1 MRKKVLGRGLEALIS
16 QEIREGAAE
25 TESIKELKTSSIDPN
40 PDQPR
45 KNFRKDELEKLAHSI
60 AENGMLQ
67 PIVVR
72 RKGKRYQVV
81 VGERRLRASQIAGK
95 ESIPSLV
102 RDINDEDSLKLAL
115 LENLQREDLNPLEEA
130 GGYQALV
137 RELGLSA
144 REIGRI
150 VGKSRSA
157 VTNTMRLMKLPG
169 KLKDMIAS
177 GELKEGHARALLSVK
192 EEEEQ
197 IKRAEKIVKENLT
210 VREVERSEKKA
221 GRRTRGKKKTDP
233 AILRVEEKLEIYLG
247 TRARIKPGKKGGVL
261 TIEYFSNE
269 QLEGILER
277 IGIDLPL

>member
-1 MRKKVLGRGLEALIS
+1 MKKRVLGRGLEALIS

-25 TESIKELKTSSIDPN
+25 TESVKELKTSSIDPN

-45 KNFRKDELEKLAHSI
+45 KNFRKDELEKLASSI

-81 VGERRLRASQIAGK
+81 VGERRLRASEIAGK
-95 ESIPSLV
+95 ELIPCLV

-130 GGYQALV
+130 GGYQSLV

-144 REIGRI
+144 NEIGRI

-157 VTNTMRLMKLPG
+157 VTNTMRLLKLPG
-169 KLKDMIAS
+169 KVKEMIAS
-177 GELKEGHARALLSVK
+177 GELREGHARALLSVK

-197 IKRAEKIVKENLT
+197 IKRAEKIVKENLS
-210 VREVERSEKKA
+210 VRDVERSEKKQ

-233 AILRVEEKLEIYLG
+233 AILAIEEKLEVYLG
-247 TRARIKPGKKGGVL
+247 TRTRIKPSKKGGVL
-261 TIEYFSNE
+261 AIEYFSNE